1 MKRLALLLL
10 FATPAFA
17 QLAPTVSKS
26 FTPAIVEVN
35 QLSIL
40 TITLSNPNSVAITGA
55 TIVDHYPSGMVTGG
69 TASTT
74 CGSGSV
80 FTTATQVS
88 LFSGTIPGNGS
99 CTITVP
105 VTSAAVG
112 SYLNATG
119 AVFSTAP
126 PSITFGLATLQVVA
140 VIPTLSRAALLLLA
154 AMLAAVALIVSRR

>member
-1 MKRLALLLL
+1 MKRFALLLL

-17 QLAPTVSKS
+17 QLPPTVTKS

-40 TITLSNPNSVAITGA
+40 TITLSNPNSVSITGA
-55 TIVDHYPSGMVTGG
+55 NIIDNYPAGMVTAGS
-69 TASTT
+69 ASTT

-88 LFSGTIPGNGS
+88 LSSGTIPGPGS

-105 VTSAAVG
+105 VKSAAVG
-112 SYLNATG
+112 SYLNSTG
-119 AVFSTAP
+119 HVFSTAP

-140 VIPTLSRAALLLLA
+140 VIPTFSPAALALFA